1 VPGYI
6 NTLYP
11 MLKSKVRNIDC
22 APGSITVMVKAH
34 DELYS
39 NNKLRIDLLPLLKIV
54 RTIPEFS
61 CLFTHFMAGPISHV
75 YDRKRKKDRA
85 D

>member
-1 VPGYI
+1 
-6 NTLYP
+6 
-11 MLKSKVRNIDC
+11 
-22 APGSITVMVKAH
+22 MVNAY

-39 NNKLRIDLLPLLKIV
+39 NNKIRIDLLPLLKIV

-61 CLFTHFMAGPISHV
+61 CLFTHSMAGPISHV
-75 YDRKRKKDRA
+75 YDRKRKKDRV